1 MAVVIDELLQEPAL
15 PLILQRLQAI
25 LAQEQERRQY
35 FYDVVTEEQKAE
47 FINGEIVVHSPV
59 KLRHNRSSSLLHRL
73 LSAYVDTHDLGVV
86 GHEKLLITLTR
97 NDYEP
102 DVCFFGQAK
111 AQHFLPDQI
120 KFPAPDLAIEILS
133 SSTAD
138 NDRGIKFRDYAAHGV
153 TEYWII
159 DPTAEVVEQYILQGE
174 EYELR
179 IKSNSGEIQSVVV
192 TGFAISIRAI
202 FDEKVNLATLRQ
214 LVSLTD

>member
-1 MAVVIDELLQEPAL
+1 MVEPIEKLLQEPAL
-15 PLILQRLQAI
+15 PLLVQQLQEI
-25 LAQEQERRQY
+25 LAREQERRQY

-59 KLRHNRSSSLLHRL
+59 KLRHHRASTLLHRL
-73 LSAYVDTHDLGVV
+73 LSTYSDIRGLGYV

-102 DVCFFGQAK
+102 DVCFFRQEK
-111 AQHFLPDQI
+111 AQHFLPDQM
-120 KFPAPDLAIEILS
+120 KFPAPDLAVEVLS
-133 SSTAD
+133 SSTAG

-153 TEYWII
+153 TEYWLV
-159 DPTAEVVEQYILQGE
+159 DPNAEVVEQFLLEGE
-174 EYELR
+174 AYELK

-192 TGFAISIRAI
+192 AGFTVPIRAI

-214 LVSLTD
+214 LVQ

>member
-59 KLRHNRSSSLLHRL
+59 KLRHNSVSSAIAQLLR
-73 LSAYVDTHDLGVV
+73 AYVMTHDLGYV

-111 AQHFLPDQI
+111 AQHFLPDQM
-120 KFPAPDLAIEILS
+120 KFPAPDLAVEVLS
-133 SSTAD
+133 PSTAE
-138 NDRGIKFRDYAAHGV
+138 NDRVLKFRDYAVHGV

-159 DPTAEVVEQYILQGE
+159 DPAAEMVEQYILQGE
-174 EYELR
+174 AYELR
-179 IKSNSGEIQSVVV
+179 IKSNSGDLQSIAVV
-192 TGFAISIRAI
+192 GFTIPIRAI

-214 LVSLTD
+214 LVQ

>member
-1 MAVVIDELLQEPAL
+1 MAVVIDELLQEPVL

-59 KLRHNRSSSLLHRL
+59 KLKHNRASSLLHRL
-73 LSAYVDTHDLGVV
+73 LSAYVDEHDLGFV
-86 GHEKLLITLTR
+86 GYEKLLVTLTR

-102 DVCFFGQAK
+102 DVCFFDQAK
-111 AQHFLPDQI
+111 AQHFLPDQM
-120 KFPAPDLAIEILS
+120 KFPAPDLAVEVLS
-133 SSTAD
+133 ASTAD
-138 NDRGIKFRDYAAHGV
+138 HDRGIKFRDYALHGV

-159 DPTAEVVEQYILQGE
+159 DPTAEMVEQYVLQGE
-174 EYELR
+174 KYELR
-179 IKSNSGEIQSVVV
+179 IKSNSGDLQSVTVA
-192 TGFAISIRAI
+192 GFTIPIRAI

-214 LVSLTD
+214 LVQ

>member
-1 MAVVIDELLQEPAL
+1 MAVVIDELLQEPTL

-25 LAQEQERRQY
+25 LDQEQERRQY

-59 KLRHNRSSSLLHRL
+59 KLRHNSVSFAIAQLLR
-73 LSAYVDTHDLGVV
+73 AYAMTHELGYV

-111 AQHFLPDQI
+111 AQHFLPDQM
-120 KFPAPDLAIEILS
+120 KFPAPDLAVEVLS
-133 SSTAD
+133 PSTAE
-138 NDRGIKFRDYAAHGV
+138 NDRVLKFRDYAVHGV
-153 TEYWII
+153 TEYWMI
-159 DPTAEVVEQYILQGE
+159 DPAAEMVEQYILQGE
-174 EYELR
+174 AYELR
-179 IKSNSGEIQSVVV
+179 IKSNSGDLQSIAVA
-192 TGFAISIRAI
+192 GFTIPIRAI

-214 LVSLTD
+214 LVQ